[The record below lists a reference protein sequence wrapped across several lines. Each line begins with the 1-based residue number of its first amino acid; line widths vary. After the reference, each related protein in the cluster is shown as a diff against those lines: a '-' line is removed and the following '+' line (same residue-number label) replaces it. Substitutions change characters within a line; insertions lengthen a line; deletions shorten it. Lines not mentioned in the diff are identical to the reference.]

1 MPALQRFSIDQVDK
15 TLDPCSDFF
24 QYACGKWIKAN
35 PIPADQGGWGTF
47 NMLAIWNI
55 AAVHNTLEEAA
66 QPSANRT
73 PVQQKVGDYFA
84 SCMDEDAINKAGLKP
99 LQPELDRIAGIKKKS
114 QLPEVIASI
123 HLMIRPANLNFID
136 AAYQG
141 VLFGVYS
148 APGRCSRDASVTRSI
163 RHGASRPRVLSER

>member
-1 MPALQRFSIDQVDK
+1 
-15 TLDPCSDFF
+15 
-24 QYACGKWIKAN
+24 
-35 PIPADQGGWGTF
+35 
-47 NMLAIWNI
+47 
-55 AAVHNTLEEAA
+55 
-66 QPSANRT
+66 
-73 PVQQKVGDYFA
+73 
-84 SCMDEDAINKAGLKP
+84 MDEDAINKAGLKP

-148 APGRCSRDASVTRSI
+148 RLDSTMLA
-163 RHGASRPRVLSER
+163 